1 MALGIVSD
9 KIYNEE
15 IERYLNG
22 SVISKNKPGAKE
34 GENDI
39 TPALRK
45 LIGETYVTSGVKA
58 AEELANG
65 LGISNSSAKAYGSGA
80 TSTVSYGRQQTSDL
94 GQFIAKTKGRISKR
108 AAKLAIRSIDNITDY
123 KLQEASAGELA
134 NVARTATAIVK
145 EMEPPVLNG
154 AGNGPQVQFNIY
166 APNIAKEDKY
176 DVIDVVS
183 IDE

>member
-9 KIYNEE
+9 KVFNEE
-15 IERYLNG
+15 IEKYLSG
-22 SVISKNKPGAKE
+22 SVITKQVNGRKP

-39 TPALRK
+39 ADSLRK
-45 LIGETYVTSGVKA
+45 VIGQTYLESGKHA
-58 AEELANG
+58 ALEITKS
-65 LGISNSSAKAYGSGA
+65 LGISESSARAYMSGS
-80 TSTVSYGRQQTSDL
+80 TSTKTYKNPTTDL
-94 GQFIAKTKGRISKR
+94 GNHIARTKQRIQKR
-108 AAKLAIRSIDNITDY
+108 AGKVAIRALDAISDD

-154 AGNGPQVQFNIY
+154 AGNGPQVQFQIY
-166 APNIAKEDKY
+166 APTIVKEDKY

-183 IDE
+183 TDE